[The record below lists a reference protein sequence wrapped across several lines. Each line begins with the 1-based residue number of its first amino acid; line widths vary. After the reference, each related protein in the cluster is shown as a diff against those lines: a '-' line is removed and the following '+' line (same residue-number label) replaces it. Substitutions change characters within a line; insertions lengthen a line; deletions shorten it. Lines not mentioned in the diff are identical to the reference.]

1 MENDSTNGV
10 YDNQKYM
17 QNNMKSKEND
27 STNEAYNNQKYVQNS
42 SKSKEILLS
51 QLKEL
56 GYDTSSGRKQR
67 SDKGTIRGPN
77 SKTRSD
83 KGEKRLPYA
92 SRDPVVSYQI
102 VKTRLLSKEV
112 SSQDDGLQ
120 LDINSIFCP
129 VIRQNKTKNEEYFVI
144 IHGVKKNRTVRHI
157 KGYTVDLEKY
167 RFEALQNAA
176 SNIPIPEEYRSI
188 FKQEIEQT
196 NANTWIELFC
206 RLYHIKEEDYLLWTY
221 EHWKNDYLIMC
232 EEKLDNNFQFNL
244 QYSPGSEQFMPE
256 YAFRIGEL
264 RQEKEETL
272 VLSKEYE
279 NVKARYRDL
288 LLSKAEQQ
296 IRNEL
301 LSQQEFDEL
310 SKTQLDKLVRKQINK
325 EEINSQVEDYMKNWL
340 SNKVQD
346 T

>member
-1 MENDSTNGV
+1 MENDSTNEEYNNQKYMQNSKESKENDSTNGV
-10 YDNQKYM
+10 YDNQI
-17 QNNMKSKEND
+17 KEN
-27 STNEAYNNQKYVQNS
+27 
-42 SKSKEILLS
+42 LLS

-92 SRDPVVSYQI
+92 SRDPIVSYQI

-120 LDINSIFCP
+120 LDINGIFCP
-129 VIRQNKTKNEEYFVI
+129 VIRQNKTKNEEYFVV

-176 SNIPIPEEYRSI
+176 SNMPIPEEYRSI
-188 FKQEIEQT
+188 FKREIEQT

-221 EHWKNDYLIMC
+221 EHWKNDYLIIC

-244 QYSPGSEQFMPE
+244 RYSPGSEQFMPE
-256 YAFRIGEL
+256 YSFRIGEL

-272 VLSKEYE
+272 ALSKEYE
-279 NVKARYRDL
+279 NVRARYRDL

-325 EEINSQVEDYMKNWL
+325 EEINNQVEDYMKSWL
-340 SNKVQD
+340 SNKVQN